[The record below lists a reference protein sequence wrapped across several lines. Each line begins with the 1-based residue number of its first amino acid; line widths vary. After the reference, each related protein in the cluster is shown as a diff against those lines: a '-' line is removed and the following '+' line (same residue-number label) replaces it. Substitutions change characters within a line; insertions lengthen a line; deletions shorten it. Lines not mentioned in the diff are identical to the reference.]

1 MKTDTLFQAL
11 SEYFGAYLPDV
22 KGLSDNTI
30 ISYQYAFQLLFAFL
44 EEEKGI
50 PTEKVTFNTLSS
62 EAILEYLAWLEN
74 KRGCSAVTRNLRRT
88 AISSFAKYAIK
99 NNFGDSLRFFSDVRE
114 IPKKKVP
121 KKPDIKYFT
130 QEEIAIIMS
139 APNTNRPIG
148 KRDIMLLSLLYA
160 SGARAQELCDLTL
173 NDIYFGEETNINLV
187 GKGRKARMVTIPE
200 NCAEMLKNYLNGK
213 GFDTNNAKDRLRHI
227 FSSQTHEHMSI
238 SCVEAIVKKYM
249 DKVKAEYPHLFKR
262 KKYTPHSFRHSIAV
276 HMLECG
282 ESLVV
287 IKAFLGHESIAT
299 TAIYASITPEL
310 ANKYLR
316 ERGKVLDDID
326 SEAPQ
331 LTSNSRAAK
340 LPFLEKRYRK

>member
-1 MKTDTLFQAL
+1 MKTDALFSSL
-11 SEYFGAYLPDV
+11 SEYFGTYLPDV

-30 ISYQYAFQLLFAFL
+30 ISYQYAFQLLFDFL
-44 EEEKGI
+44 DEEKGM
-50 PTEKVTFNTLSS
+50 PPEKVTFDALSS

-99 NNFGDSLRFFSDVRE
+99 TNFSDALRFFSDVRE
-114 IPKKKVP
+114 IPKKKTP
-121 KKPDIKYFT
+121 KTPDIKYFT
-130 QEEIAIIMS
+130 QEEIAIVMN
-139 APNTNRPIG
+139 AQDTNRPIG
-148 KRDIMLLSLLYA
+148 KRDLMLLSLLYA

-200 NCAEMLKNYLNGK
+200 NCAEMLKNYLNGR
-213 GFDTNNAKDRLRHI
+213 GLDTSNAKDRLRHI

-238 SCVEAIVKKYM
+238 SCIEAIVKKYM
-249 DKVKAEYPHLFKR
+249 AKVKGECPHLFKR

-299 TAIYASITPEL
+299 TAIYASVTPEL

-316 ERGKVLDDID
+316 ERGRALDDVD
-326 SEAPQ
+326 SEPSQ
-331 LTSNSRAAK
+331 PKSNSRAAK